1 MQKLREKI
9 MFDELDMLDNFD
21 STIQALDQELHI
33 LQQYKNI
40 LDQIAIVSK
49 TDIYGTITYV
59 NGKFCE
65 VSGYTQDE
73 LIGQPHNIVRHPDMP
88 KEAFEDI
95 WRTIKDKQSWQGIV
109 KNRKKDGSAYILHS
123 HIFPILSS
131 DQQKIE
137 EFISVRFDLTKD
149 INRKALSDLEQA
161 KIQLQAWLKGV
172 EAFYLCSSAYD
183 ACMEQVPPGL
193 MTLKEWVNKYNG
205 PLKVEGLLELG
216 ETYENLAIK
225 VERLVQNLHDRKID
239 GISELWDSVESDAK
253 SLITQINHIAQSLQ
267 V

>member
-1 MQKLREKI
+1 

-21 STIQALDQELHI
+21 STIRALDEELHI
-33 LQQYKNI
+33 LEQYKNI

-49 TDIYGTITYV
+49 TDFYGTITYV

-65 VSGYTQDE
+65 VSGYQQDE

-95 WRTIKDKQSWQGIV
+95 WQTIKAKRPWQGIV

-131 DQQKIE
+131 DQQNIE

-149 INRKALSDLEQA
+149 IYRTALSDLEQA
-161 KIQLQAWLKGV
+161 KIQLQAWLKGI
-172 EAFYLCSSAYD
+172 EAFYLCSSSYD

-193 MTLKEWVNKYNG
+193 ITLKEWVSKYNG
-205 PLKVEGLLELG
+205 PLKVDGMIDLADHYQQLSDRVDELLQSLHERKIEGINDQWQAVQRE
-216 ETYENLAIK
+216 A
-225 VERLVQNLHDRKID
+225 ERLVQEID
-239 GISELWDSVESDAK
+239 QVAE
-253 SLITQINHIAQSLQ
+253 SLQ
-267 V
+267 A